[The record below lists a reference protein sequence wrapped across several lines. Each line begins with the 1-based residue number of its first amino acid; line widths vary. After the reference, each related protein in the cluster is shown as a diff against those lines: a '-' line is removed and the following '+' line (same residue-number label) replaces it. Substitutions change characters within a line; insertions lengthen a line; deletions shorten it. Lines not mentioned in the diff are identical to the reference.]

1 MTEHKFK
8 IGERVAHRAKHAD
21 RMRGTV
27 VAHGEPNDYFAAP
40 GAVFV
45 KVDKTGHTGAYMQ
58 GELMREGSKGIKST

>member
-1 MTEHKFK
+1 MREHQFK
-8 IGERVAHRAKHAD
+8 IGERVTHRAKHPE

-27 VAHGEPNDYFAAP
+27 VAHGEPNQYFDAP

-45 KVDKTGHTGAYMQ
+45 RRDNDGHTGAYMQ